1 MNARCQEQL
10 IPRLTEK
17 ISRNAEKI
25 AWYYEDEIE
34 GADVV
39 VVTYGI
45 SSRVS
50 MRAIRK
56 AREKGTKVG
65 HLRLVTVW
73 PFPEKYI
80 RRLAGRI
87 DAFVVPELNLGQVVL
102 EVERCAGGK
111 CNTVSVPH
119 AGGAVHDPEVI
130 YDAIVEAVR

>member
-1 MNARCQEQL
+1 MDARCQQQL
-10 IPRLTEK
+10 IPRLTDK
-17 ISRNAEKI
+17 IRKNAEKI

-50 MRAIRK
+50 MPAIRK
-56 AREKGTKVG
+56 ARKEGVKVG

-73 PFPEKYI
+73 PFPEKHV

-87 DAFVVPELNLGQVVL
+87 DVFVVPEINLGQIVL

-111 CNTVSVPH
+111 CDTVLVPH
-119 AGGAVHDPEVI
+119 AGGAVHDPEAV
-130 YDAIVEAVR
+130 YDAIMEAVR